1 MNANSFSRQGLVSW
15 RKMFF
20 RLGLKPERCM
30 EGETSFMVRAGY
42 LTTYSGLSNRKRA
55 P

>member
-20 RLGLKPERCM
+20 RQGLDLEITHQ
-30 EGETSFMVRAGY
+30 EELHVRSQGA
-42 LTTYSGLSNRKRA
+42 
-55 P
+55 